1 MAQAKM
7 MRWIVVHS
15 QTQAEVTAL
24 RHLTNQGF
32 HCFLPRRVL
41 QLRSYARKT
50 WLVLILL
57 FSHYLFIRLDLN
69 ATRWRAIDLLANGRH
84 PLPVPHGV
92 VDTLLTKCDSRNA
105 ISITAMGALTKRLR
119 VRIKSGT
126 FSGQMREV
134 TRIFAEGRD
143 RMRVLLTL
151 SGVETELRLPS
162 YAIEPA

>member
-1 MAQAKM
+1 M

-15 QTQAEVTAL
+15 RTQAEVTAL

-57 FSHYLFIRLDLN
+57 FPRYLFIRLDLN
-69 ATRWRAIDLLANGRH
+69 ATCWRAINVLVNGGH
-84 PLPVPHGV
+84 PLPPHGV
-92 VDTLLTKCDSRNA
+92 VETLLAKCDSRNA

-134 TRIFAEGRD
+134 TGIFAEGRD
-143 RMRVLLTL
+143 RMRGLLTL